1 MIFCL
6 QKISKDHEEIHLW
19 FHQHEINLMV
29 VFSARK
35 QIVNCFYISLV
46 FCCPSVYQIFGIS
59 ILIFT
64 LI

>member
-19 FHQHEINLMV
+19 FHYDEINLMV

-35 QIVNCFYISLV
+35 QIVKW
-46 FCCPSVYQIFGIS
+46 
-59 ILIFT
+59 
-64 LI
+64 

>member
-35 QIVNCFYISLV
+35 QIVKW
-46 FCCPSVYQIFGIS
+46 
-59 ILIFT
+59 
-64 LI
+64 

>member
-19 FHQHEINLMV
+19 FHQNEINLMV

-35 QIVNCFYISLV
+35 QIVKW
-46 FCCPSVYQIFGIS
+46 
-59 ILIFT
+59 
-64 LI
+64 